1 MKSVALVG
9 AGRIAGVHARHLR
22 GVGVERLTIYDA
34 DAARAAAFA
43 EAQGATVAP
52 TLDAAIAGSDLVAVL
67 VPNTAH
73 REVAER
79 AIAAG
84 KPTFVEKPIALSLA
98 DAEAISGLARERGV
112 FVAVGHVVRFFPGY
126 REAAEQVRGGEVGDV
141 AAVRL
146 RRGGGMPGANG
157 VSPWYADH
165 AKSGGVFIDLAIH
178 DFDWLLWTCGP
189 AVRIHA
195 RSVGAA
201 TGQGPDHGLATVTL
215 ASGAI
220 AHVEA
225 TWMDPGPFRTAFEVA
240 GSGGL
245 IEYDSRRAVA
255 VRTVT
260 TAELPM
266 GAEDDPYA
274 RQWRAIRDALAAGTP
289 PPAGPEAATDALRLA
304 HAALESARSGEPIEL

>member
-1 MKSVALVG
+1 ML
-9 AGRIAGVHARHLR
+9 
-22 GVGVERLTIYDA
+22 
-34 DAARAAAFA
+34 
-43 EAQGATVAP
+43 
-52 TLDAAIAGSDLVAVL
+52 
-67 VPNTAH
+67 
-73 REVAER
+73 
-79 AIAAG
+79 AG
-84 KPTFVEKPIALSLA
+84 KPVFIEKPIALSME
-98 DAEAISGLARERGV
+98 DAEAITAQAKARDV

-126 REAAEQVRGGEVGDV
+126 MEAAQGVRSGAVGDV

-157 VSPWYADH
+157 ISPWYADH

-189 AVRIHA
+189 AVRVLA

-245 IEYDSRRAVA
+245 IEYDSRQNAS
-255 VRTVT
+255 VRTAT

-266 GAEDDPYA
+266 GGEADPYA
-274 RQWRAIRDALAAGTP
+274 RQWRAIRDALAVGAP
-289 PPAGPEAATDALRLA
+289 APAGPEAATSALRLA
-304 HAALESARSGEPIEL
+304 HAALTSARSGQPVELTTP